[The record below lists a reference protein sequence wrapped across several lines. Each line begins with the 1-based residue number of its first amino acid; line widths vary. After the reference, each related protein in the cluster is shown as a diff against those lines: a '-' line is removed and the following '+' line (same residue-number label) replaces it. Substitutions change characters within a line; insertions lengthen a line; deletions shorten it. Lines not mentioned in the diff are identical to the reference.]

1 MPAMST
7 SVNSLGVNGVIADG
21 NVELDVAIFFGFAC
35 AMCLE
40 FAVMNVF
47 CRIFGLPW

>member
-1 MPAMST
+1 MQAMST
-7 SVNSLGVNGVIADG
+7 SVNLLGADG
-21 NVELDVAIFFGFAC
+21 CECGQHEAGCGYFFAC

-40 FAVMNVF
+40 FVAMNDL

>member
-7 SVNSLGVNGVIADG
+7 SVNSLGANGVIADA
-21 NVELDVAIFFGFAC
+21 NVELGMAIFGFAC

-40 FAVMNVF
+40 FVAMNAL

>member
-7 SVNSLGVNGVIADG
+7 SVSSLGANGVIADA

-40 FAVMNVF
+40 FVAMNAL

>member
-7 SVNSLGVNGVIADG
+7 SVNFLGANGVIADA
-21 NVELDVAIFFGFAC
+21 NVELDMANFGFAC

-40 FAVMNVF
+40 FAAMSVF

>member
-7 SVNSLGVNGVIADG
+7 SVSSLGANGVIADA
-21 NVELDVAIFFGFAC
+21 NVELDVAIFGFAC

-40 FAVMNVF
+40 FVTMNAL
-47 CRIFGLPW
+47 CRIFGLPLR

>member
-21 NVELDVAIFFGFAC
+21 NVELDVAIFLVLHVQC
-35 AMCLE
+35 AWNL
-40 FAVMNVF
+40 
-47 CRIFGLPW
+47 L

>member
-1 MPAMST
+1 MQAMST
-7 SVNSLGVNGVIADG
+7 SVNFPGADG
-21 NVELDVAIFFGFAC
+21 GECGQYEAEGGYFFAC

-40 FAVMNVF
+40 FVAMNDL

>member
-21 NVELDVAIFFGFAC
+21 NVELDVAIFGFAC

-40 FAVMNVF
+40 FAAMNVF

>member
-1 MPAMST
+1 MQAMST
-7 SVNSLGVNGVIADG
+7 SVNFPGADGVIAD
-21 NVELDVAIFFGFAC
+21 NMKLKVAIFAC

-40 FAVMNVF
+40 FVAMNAL

>member
-1 MPAMST
+1 MQAMST
-7 SVNSLGVNGVIADG
+7 SVNFPGADGVIAD
-21 NVELDVAIFFGFAC
+21 NMKLKVAIFFAC

-40 FAVMNVF
+40 FVAMNAL

>member
-7 SVNSLGVNGVIADG
+7 NVNLLGANGVIADAS
-21 NVELDVAIFFGFAC
+21 VELDVAIFGFAC

-40 FAVMNVF
+40 FVAMNVL
-47 CRIFGLPW
+47 CRIFGLPLR